1 MRRVRSAKC
10 FLIFIFSLIIVTVLC
25 GETFQAYV
33 DTKISDS
40 PYMTQM
46 AGVSYLQCAYSCF
59 AAGSCCAL
67 GYKES
72 IKTCVIDKSFN
83 CCPINE
89 TSIGWTVLLMS
100 MFGKYCN
107 ITMITVVYTIC
118 VSHHDLSKSITKI
131 DVKQQPITVSYTMV

>member
-1 MRRVRSAKC
+1 MLLDKSWC
-10 FLIFIFSLIIVTVLC
+10 ETQIVYT
-25 GETFQAYV
+25 T
-33 DTKISDS
+33 DTKISES

-83 CCPINE
+83 CCTPSE
-89 TSIGWTVLLMS
+89 TSNCYSYKASPWFILLH
-100 MFGKYCN
+100 N
-107 ITMITVVYTIC
+107 WEII
-118 VSHHDLSKSITKI
+118 
-131 DVKQQPITVSYTMV
+131 